1 MTHADWFSGF
11 RLNFEQQGKRARELL
26 KAARSGDARALG
38 RFRSLPPKLA
48 EAQHLIAQ
56 DLRFQSWAE
65 LKHHT
70 ASMARERAAIGHAAP
85 LDADLRT
92 LHIRCGSDIRETL
105 QSACFQGD
113 FLEHS
118 YPYLAVRVR
127 ADTLPG
133 QEQLLDSA
141 TFERVVIWSEFDCY
155 DQLVLL
161 RLLAHFA
168 AHRSPTRLELI
179 NVGAFPGAA
188 RFIGLGQL
196 PPEALRMLWTT
207 RRPVTPGQLSLGL
220 HGWTAFT
227 SEDPRQ
233 LAALAR
239 GGTPELPLLA
249 PALQRHLRE
258 LPALEN
264 GLGFT
269 QQMALSLLYARPA
282 SLNELFA
289 KMTHELDPLPG
300 QGDLQV
306 HDRVLPMIQARPP
319 LLVPQPGT
327 DGEGRARPPWTDVLA
342 LTDAGRASLENRL
355 DFLSLEPP
363 ARWVGGVEIAPDRPD
378 WRWDEKRLDAVR
390 R

>member
-1 MTHADWFSGF
+1 MTHSDRFTGF
-11 RLNFEQQGKRARELL
+11 RLNLEQQGKRARELL
-26 KAARSGDARALG
+26 KAARSGDAGALR
-38 RFRSLPPKLA
+38 RFQSLPPKLA
-48 EAQHLIAQ
+48 EAQHLIAR

-70 ASMARERAAIGHAAP
+70 ASMAREREAMANVQP

-92 LHIRCGSDIRETL
+92 LHIRCGSDIRERL
-105 QSACFQGD
+105 QAAGFQGE

-133 QEQLLDSA
+133 HEQLLESA
-141 TFERVVIWSEFDCY
+141 SFERVVIWSEFDCY

-161 RLLAHFA
+161 RLLAHYA
-168 AHRSPTRLELI
+168 AHCSPRRLELI

-196 PPEALRMLWTT
+196 PPEALRILWTT
-207 RRPVTPGQLSLGL
+207 RQSAGPGQLALGL
-220 HGWTAFT
+220 RGWKALT
-227 SEDPRQ
+227 SEDPRP

-239 GGTPELPLLA
+239 GDTAELPLLA

-264 GLGFT
+264 GLGLT
-269 QQMALSLLYARPA
+269 QQMALSLLSARPA

-289 KMTHELDPLPG
+289 KMTCELDPLPG

-306 HDRVLPMIQARPP
+306 HERVLPMTLVRPP
-319 LLVPQPGT
+319 LLVPQPGI
-327 DGEGRARPPWTDVLA
+327 DREGRARPPWTDVLA